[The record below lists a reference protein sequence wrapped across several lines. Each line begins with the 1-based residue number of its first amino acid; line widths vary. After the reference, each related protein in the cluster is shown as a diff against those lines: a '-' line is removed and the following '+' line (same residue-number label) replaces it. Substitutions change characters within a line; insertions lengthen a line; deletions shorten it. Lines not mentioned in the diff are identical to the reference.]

1 MIIARNLFPIQLSD
15 NRIHLTL
22 RSPMITSLSLVFA
35 VITTLCIMLFAAVKV
50 GVGLSN
56 NPDRNDN

>member
-1 MIIARNLFPIQLSD
+1 
-15 NRIHLTL
+15 
-22 RSPMITSLSLVFA
+22 
-35 VITTLCIMLFAAVKV
+35 MLFAAVKV